1 MPGFHPVDPR
11 QPFPALEE
19 RVLKRWRERD
29 VFPRS
34 LERREGAEVWSF
46 YEGPPTANGRP
57 GSHHVLSRVFKDI
70 YPRYKTMRGYRVPRK
85 AGWDCHGL
93 PVELEVEKELG
104 ISSKQEIEEYG
115 IAEFNQRCRESVFS
129 YVEEWNRLTERIG
142 FWIDLDDP
150 YVTLEDDYIESVWWS
165 LRRLWDEGLLYE
177 GHKVVPYCPRC
188 GTALS
193 SHEVALGYEQ
203 VEDPS
208 IYVRLFYA
216 PFPGPEERGHGGEA
230 PPPSPLEPGDRFLI
244 WTTTPWTLPGNVA
257 VAVAPDVTY
266 VRAAHRGETLV
277 LAEALV
283 ERVLGEEAE
292 VLSRFP
298 GSELVGLR
306 YAGPVFA
313 LSDRPAATFPV
324 IAGDFVT
331 TEDGTGLVHVA
342 PAFGEDDY
350 AVAAESE
357 LFDPTEHG
365 TLYNPVAP
373 DGTFTTQVRGFEGRF
388 VKDPEVTRA
397 LIDDLAARD
406 LLFREQVYEHAYPHC
421 WRCGTPLLY
430 YAKSSWYVATS
441 RVRDRMLTNNEEIG
455 WHPEHIKHGR
465 FGKWLENNVDWALS
479 RDRYWGTPLPIWE
492 CGCGERF
499 CAGSVEE
506 LRGRARG
513 EVPNDLHRPYI
524 DEVSLDCERC
534 GGEMRRVESV
544 IDTWYDSGAMPF
556 AQFHYPFENEQLF
569 AERFPADFIC
579 EAIDQT
585 RGWFYTLLAESTLLF
600 DASSYRNCVCLGLI
614 LDLEGRKMSKSKG
627 NVVEP
632 WEVISAHGADAFR
645 WYYLTA
651 QQPWSGY
658 RFSVDTVG
666 ESVRQFLLTL
676 WNTYSFWVLYAN
688 AEELSPDDFSA
699 APGRGSGDQSISD
712 SLAPARAEEA
722 AKYVDLDRW
731 VLSRLQATIA
741 AVREH
746 MDGFDCTA
754 AGREIAAFVDE
765 LSNWYV
771 RLSRRRFWDGDRAA
785 FATLRHCLLET
796 AALLAPFTPFL
807 ADEIHVNL
815 AGGVAGEFGQQPDS
829 VHLRDFPAPDGE
841 LSNRQLEAAMGAVRL
856 TVELGRAARAQ
867 AKTKVR
873 QPLRRAVIVA
883 NEAERAAIS
892 ARAELVKAELN
903 VKELDFVDE
912 EAELVSYAVKPNYR
926 SLGPRFGKRM
936 PQVVAAVEA
945 LDPVHVAKVMADG
958 GQVGINIDGDEHTI
972 GPDEVTLALQPLEGY
987 EVEAEAGH
995 AVALQLQ
1002 LDDELRREG
1011 LAREIV
1017 HAVQNARKEAGL
1029 EITDRI
1035 ELTLGGDPELIE
1047 AAREHQT
1054 YLAGEVLATSVDYDG
1069 GDGATAT
1076 IEGRELRIELF

>member
-1 MPGFHPVDPR
+1 ML
-11 QPFPALEE
+11 A
-19 RVLKRWRERD
+19 RWRERD
-29 VFPRS
+29 VFHRS
-34 LERREGAEVWSF
+34 LANREGAEVWSF

-57 GSHHVLSRVFKDI
+57 GSHHVLSRVFKDV
-70 YPRYKTMRGYRVPRK
+70 YPRYRTMRGYRVPRK

-115 IAEFNQRCRESVFS
+115 IADFNRRCRESVFE

-150 YVTLEDDYIESVWWS
+150 YVTLENDYIESVWWS
-165 LRRLWDEGLLYE
+165 LRRLWDEERLYE

-193 SHEVALGYEQ
+193 SHEVALGYKD

-208 IYVRLFYA
+208 IYVR
-216 PFPGPEERGHGGEA
+216 FPLLAEDGSEAGE
-230 PPPSPLEPGDRFLI
+230 SLLV

-266 VRAAHRGETLV
+266 VKARVDGETLI
-277 LAEALV
+277 LAEPLV
-283 ERVLGEEAE
+283 ERVLGEGAE
-292 VLSRFP
+292 IADRLP
-298 GSELVGLR
+298 GSALVGHS
-306 YAGPVFA
+306 YAGPVFD
-313 LSDRPAATFPV
+313 LRDRERGAFPV

-331 TEDGTGLVHVA
+331 TEDGTGLVHIA

-350 AVAAESE
+350 AAAAENGI
-357 LFDPTEHG
+357 FDPTEHG
-365 TLYNPVAP
+365 TLYNPVMP
-373 DGTFTTQVRGFEGRF
+373 DGRFTGQVVGFGGWF
-388 VKDPEVTRA
+388 VKDPVATRA
-397 LIDDLAARD
+397 LIDNLAERG

-430 YAKSSWYVATS
+430 YAKSSWFVATS
-441 RVRDRMLTNNEEIG
+441 QVREQLLANNEEIG

-492 CGCGERF
+492 CAAAECDGRF
-499 CAGSVEE
+499 CAGSVAE
-506 LRGRARG
+506 LRERATG
-513 EVPNDLHRPYI
+513 EVPDDLHRPYI
-524 DEVSLDCERC
+524 DEVAVECDRC
-534 GGEMRRVESV
+534 GGEMRRVNSV

-556 AQFHYPFENEQLF
+556 AQFHYPFENEEVF
-569 AERFPADFIC
+569 EERFPADFIC

-600 DASSYRNCVCLGLI
+600 DTSSYRNCVCLGLI
-614 LDLEGRKMSKSKG
+614 LDPEGQKMSKSKG

-632 WEVISAHGADAFR
+632 WDVIAAHGADAFR

-688 AEELSPDDFSA
+688 AESLTPDDF
-699 APGRGSGDQSISD
+699 
-712 SLAPARAEEA
+712 RAGPEP
-722 AKYVDLDRW
+722 VDDLDRW
-731 VLSRLQATIA
+731 ALSRLQATVE
-741 AVREH
+741 AVTEH

-754 AGREIAAFVDE
+754 AGREIAAFVEE

-771 RLSRRRFWDGDRAA
+771 RLSRRRFWEGDPAA

-807 ADEIHVNL
+807 ADEIHLNL
-815 AGGVAGEFGQQPDS
+815 AGGEAESLGELPDS
-829 VHLRDFPAPDGE
+829 VHLRDFPRPVPTFADPE
-841 LSNRQLEAAMGAVRL
+841 LEAAMEAVRL

-883 NEAERAAIS
+883 NDAEREAIS
-892 ARAELVKAELN
+892 ARADLVKAELN
-903 VKELDFVDE
+903 VKELDFVAE
-912 EAELVSYAVKPNYR
+912 ESELVSYAVKPNYR

-936 PQVVAAVEA
+936 PQVAAAVEA
-945 LDPVHVAKVMADG
+945 LDPVHVAAMMADG

-972 GPDEVTLALQPLEGY
+972 GADEVTLSLQPLEGY

-995 AVALQLQ
+995 AVALQLE

-1035 ELTLGGDPELIE
+1035 ELSLGGDDELLE
-1047 AAREHQT
+1047 AARAHED
-1054 YLAGEVLATSVDYDG
+1054 YVSGEVLAIEVAYDASNG
-1069 GDGATAT
+1069 VTAT
-1076 IEGRELRIELF
+1076 LDGRELRIALSRT

>member
-1 MPGFHPVDPR
+1 MPGFRPVDSK
-11 QPFPALEE
+11 QSFPELEQ
-19 RVLKRWRERD
+19 RVLARWKQHD
-29 VFPRS
+29 VFHRS
-34 LERREGAEVWSF
+34 LSQRDGAEIWSF

-70 YPRYKTMRGYRVPRK
+70 YPRYKAMCGYRVPRK

-93 PVELEVEKELG
+93 PVEIEVEKQLG
-104 ISSKQEIEEYG
+104 ISSKHEIEEFG
-115 IAEFNQRCRESVFS
+115 IDKFNQRCRESVFE

-150 YVTLEDDYIESVWWS
+150 YVTLDDDYIESVWWS
-165 LRRLWDEGLLYE
+165 LRQLWDKNRLYE

-193 SHEVALGYEQ
+193 SHEVALGYKD

-208 IYVRLFYA
+208 IYVR
-216 PFPGPEERGHGGEA
+216 FPLLGEDGGETGE
-230 PPPSPLEPGDRFLI
+230 SLLV

-257 VAVAPDVTY
+257 VAAAPGVTY
-266 VRAAHRGETLV
+266 VKARVGDQTLV
-277 LAEALV
+277 VAEPLL
-283 ERVLGEEAE
+283 EKVLGEGAE
-292 VLSRFP
+292 VLEQVA
-298 GSELVGLR
+298 GSDLVGAR
-306 YAGPVFA
+306 YRGPVFE
-313 LSDRPAATFPV
+313 LSDGGPANAFRV
-324 IAGDFVT
+324 LAGEFVT
-331 TEDGTGLVHVA
+331 TDDGTGLVHIA

-350 AVAAESE
+350 AVAAANGI
-357 LFDPTEHG
+357 FDPTSHG
-365 TLYNPVAP
+365 TLYNPVGL
-373 DGTFTTQVRGFEGRF
+373 DGHFDGRVAGFEGKF
-388 VKDPEVTRA
+388 VKDPDVTRA
-397 LIDDLAARD
+397 LIDDLDRRG

-441 RVRDRMLTNNEEIG
+441 QVRDQLLANNETIG
-455 WHPEHIKHGR
+455 WHPEHIKTGR

-492 CGCGERF
+492 CTGEDCDGRF
-499 CAGSVEE
+499 CAGSVAE
-506 LRGRARG
+506 LRERARG
-513 EVPNDLHRPYI
+513 EVPDDLHRPYI
-524 DEVSLDCERC
+524 DEVTLDCERC
-534 GGEMRRVESV
+534 GGEMRRVKSV

-556 AQFHYPFENEQLF
+556 AQFHYPFENEEQF
-569 AERFPADFIC
+569 KERFPADFIC

-600 DASSYRNCVCLGLI
+600 DTSSYRNCVCLGLI
-614 LDLEGRKMSKSKG
+614 LDPEGQKMSKSKG

-632 WEVISAHGADAFR
+632 WEVIDAHGADAFR

-688 AEELSPDDFSA
+688 AENLGPADFHQSLSRSSFP
-699 APGRGSGDQSISD
+699 SD
-712 SLAPARAEEA
+712 SGRNDDRSMGE
-722 AKYVDLDRW
+722 DLDRW
-731 VLSRLQATIA
+731 AFSKLQSTITT
-741 AVREH
+741 VRER
-746 MDGFDCTA
+746 MDEFDCTA
-754 AGREIAAFVDE
+754 AGRAIASYVEE

-807 ADEIHVNL
+807 ADEIHLNL
-815 AGGVAGEFGQQPDS
+815 AGGESGDLGELPDS
-829 VHLRDFPAPDGE
+829 VHLRDFPEPDPS
-841 LSNRQLEAAMGAVRL
+841 LSDPGLEAAMEAVRL

-867 AKTKVR
+867 AKAKVR

-883 NEAERAAIS
+883 NDAERAAIE
-892 ARAELVKAELN
+892 ARADLVTAELN
-903 VKELDFVDE
+903 VKELDFVSE
-912 EAELVSYAVKPNYR
+912 EADLVSYAVKPNYR
-926 SLGPRFGKRM
+926 ALGPRFGKRM
-936 PQVVAAVEA
+936 PQVAAAIEA

-958 GQVGINIDGDEHTI
+958 GEVGINVDGDEHTI
-972 GPDEVTLALQPLEGY
+972 GPDEVALALQPLEGY

-995 AVALQLQ
+995 AVALQLE
-1002 LDDELRREG
+1002 LDDELLREG

-1017 HAVQNARKEAGL
+1017 HAVQNARKDAGL
-1029 EITDRI
+1029 DISDRI
-1035 ELTLGGDPELIE
+1035 ELALDGDEELLD
-1047 AAREHQT
+1047 AAREHEQ
-1054 YLAGEVLATSVDYDG
+1054 YIAGEVLAISVAYDANG
-1069 GDGATAT
+1069 VAPVSIAGHVLYIVLNRALSDADQ
-1076 IEGRELRIELF
+1076 